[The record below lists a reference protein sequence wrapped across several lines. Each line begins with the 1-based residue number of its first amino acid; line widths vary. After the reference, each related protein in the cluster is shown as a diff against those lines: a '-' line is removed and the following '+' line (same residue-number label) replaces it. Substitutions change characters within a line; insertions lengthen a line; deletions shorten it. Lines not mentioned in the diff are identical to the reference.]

1 MKTSNARST
10 GQIVEQ
16 RTAKVRTF
24 MQEQGLDGI
33 LLRKRRSFAWLTGG
47 RDNHIV
53 NTSEEGV
60 ADLLLLN
67 DRLYCIASKMENAR
81 IAEEELDG
89 VACDWVTPE
98 WHEGHDAAIARL
110 TEGLKIGTD
119 VLPAKVGGLLDGVHL
134 ERPLAELSYT
144 LDDREIDAYREL
156 AKQAARAVES
166 TCREIV
172 PGMTEHQI
180 HAHLAAKVI
189 AQGINPH
196 VILVAT
202 DERIFRYRHPI
213 PTAKPL
219 ERYAMVVLCAE
230 WGGLIANVTR
240 FVHFGPLSDELHT
253 NKRKLAEI
261 DLAFNLSTRPGALI
275 QDVLQQGLD
284 AYQSVG
290 HAEDWKYL
298 HQGGPT
304 GYSTREFLATP
315 GCEGVVRLHQAF
327 AWNPAIRGIKS
338 EDTILVLEEH
348 NEFLTHTGEWE
359 YIIMEKNNKTYHRP
373 DILIRSLE

>member
-1 MKTSNARST
+1 MKTRT
-10 GQIVEQ
+10 GQNVE
-16 RTAKVRTF
+16 RRVARVRAL
-24 MQEQGLDGI
+24 MEEHRLDGI
-33 LLRKRRSFAWLTGG
+33 LLRKRRSFSWMTGG

-53 NTSEEGV
+53 NTTEEGV
-60 ADLLLLN
+60 ADLLILG

-81 IAEEELDG
+81 ISEEELEG
-89 VACDWVTPE
+89 VACEWITPE
-98 WHEGHDAAIARL
+98 WYDGHDAVIARL
-110 TEGLKIGTD
+110 TAGLKIGTD
-119 VLPAKVGGLLDGVHL
+119 VHPVQVGGLAGGVCL
-134 ERPLAELSYT
+134 QRPLAELSYV
-144 LDDREIDAYREL
+144 LDEEEIGAYREL
-156 AKQAARAVES
+156 ALQAARAVES

-213 PTAKPL
+213 ATAKPL

-230 WGGLIANVTR
+230 RGGLIANVTR
-240 FVHFGPLSDELHT
+240 FVHFGPLSDELKS
-253 NKRKLAEI
+253 NKQKLAEI
-261 DLAFNLSTRPGALI
+261 DLAFNLSTRPGALVR
-275 QDVLQQGLD
+275 DVLQHGLN
-284 AYQSVG
+284 AYRSVG
-290 HAEDWKYL
+290 YGEDWKYL

-338 EDTILVLEEH
+338 EDTILVLAEH

-359 YIIMEKNNKTYHRP
+359 YIIMEKNDQTYRRP
-373 DILIRSLE
+373 DILVRPLE